1 MYRVG
6 VLHPG
11 TAGGNVWVEAFRRG
25 LEELGYREGQN
36 LILEY
41 RWAGSTPD
49 RFPELAAELV
59 QLQVDVIFTSSTPG
73 ALASKGV
80 TTTIPVVFVGVGDP
94 VGARVVATLA
104 RPGSNITGITHIAV
118 ELTGKTLGLLKEA
131 VPALAKVAILGS
143 SMNPTT
149 ALKQRGLE
157 AAARSLGMRLLMVDL
172 RGAEGL
178 DIAFATI
185 TREKPD
191 GLVALLDTVAHR
203 KEIVAFSEK
212 NHLPAV
218 GEAREFV
225 DAGGLMSY
233 GTNMPE
239 IYHRAAGYVDK
250 LLKGRKAGE
259 LPVEQPTTFEL
270 AINLKMAKAL
280 RLAIPRPL
288 LVRAD
293 YVVQ

>member
-1 MYRVG
+1 
-6 VLHPG
+6 
-11 TAGGNVWVEAFRRG
+11 
-25 LEELGYREGQN
+25 
-36 LILEY
+36 
-41 RWAGSTPD
+41 
-49 RFPELAAELV
+49 
-59 QLQVDVIFTSSTPG
+59 
-73 ALASKGV
+73 
-80 TTTIPVVFVGVGDP
+80 
-94 VGARVVATLA
+94 
-104 RPGSNITGITHIAV
+104 
-118 ELTGKTLGLLKEA
+118 
-131 VPALAKVAILGS
+131 
-143 SMNPTT
+143 
-149 ALKQRGLE
+149 
-157 AAARSLGMRLLMVDL
+157 MRLLMVDL